1 MRRFL
6 WMLVICIVLSLI
18 QSMQSLSSA
27 RTNNQN
33 KTFQVSH
40 LAEHLLRFW
49 QIIDQHYLHRDT
61 IKSHVGWLVFAWA
74 RSDNLQLII
83 TMYYEVWSGGL
94 KLFASFVVTW
104 AWLEMAGRLCQ
115 DQNYLRDKTMFFYDA
130 TKPRKASKEK
140 KNSISG
146 IIPNQ
151 WKQTEASKRHLC
163 FDTIWEWTNE
173 KY

>member
-1 MRRFL
+1 MHS
-6 WMLVICIVLSLI
+6 V
-18 QSMQSLSSA
+18 SSA

-115 DQNYLRDKTMFFYDA
+115 DQNYLRDKTMCFYDA
-130 TKPRKASKEK
+130 TKPRKASK
-140 KNSISG
+140 
-146 IIPNQ
+146 Q
-151 WKQTEASKRHLC
+151 WKKQIWNNPESMKTDWGFKKTSLFWYHLRMDKWKVLKC
-163 FDTIWEWTNE
+163 LNNPRNAM
-173 KY
+173 